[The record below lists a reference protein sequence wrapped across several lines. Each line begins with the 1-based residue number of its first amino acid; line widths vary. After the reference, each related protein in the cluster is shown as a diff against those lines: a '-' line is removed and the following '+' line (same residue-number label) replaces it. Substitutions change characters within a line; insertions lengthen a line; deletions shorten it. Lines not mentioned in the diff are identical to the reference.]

1 MVTDYASVHLCLAGI
16 LSSHDAAKALLK
28 FGLFCDELY
37 KLPQGKSEMTR
48 DQLPAEFPQTS
59 ELPQLIVRHMLKA
72 LALDST
78 LQAQHAV
85 ARLLSLVGLSS
96 ATQREFEGLVENVS
110 NWVFVPWIPQMLA
123 NVEEESGRVLVEVLE
138 SIARSCPQALYFPFH
153 VSEADFGDIGQ
164 QRTHNLK
171 NILRNPLLHG
181 LVRALEDL
189 TYPEQRLKDGLLQI
203 RNLLFTGDSKRARL
217 VFTEICQDCLDAQ
230 ALKDPIRQ
238 AGEWNLKF
246 AREWAPHIVY
256 SYILI
261 LLITILHNMFELN

>member
-1 MVTDYASVHLCLAGI
+1 M
-16 LSSHDAAKALLK
+16 SSA
-28 FGLFCDELY
+28 EL
-37 KLPQGKSEMTR
+37 PS
-48 DQLPAEFPQTS
+48 TS
-59 ELPQLIVRHMLKA
+59 ELPQLTVRHMLKA

-96 ATQREFEGLVENVS
+96 ATQSEFEGLVKNVS
-110 NWVFVPWIPQMLA
+110 NWVFVAWIPQILA
-123 NVEEESGRVLVEVLE
+123 NIEEASGRVLVEVLE
-138 SIARSCPQALYFPFH
+138 SIARSYPQALYFPFH
-153 VSEADFGDIGQ
+153 VSETDFGVTGR
-164 QRTHNLK
+164 QRTQNLK
-171 NILRNPLLHG
+171 SILKNPLLQG

-203 RNLLFTGDSKRARL
+203 RNLLFTGVTERARL
-217 VFTEICQDCLDAQ
+217 VFTEICQDCLDTQ

-256 SYILI
+256 SHTLI
-261 LLITILHNMFELN
+261 LFYIISLNMFP

>member
-1 MVTDYASVHLCLAGI
+1 MHLCQLGI

-37 KLPQGKSEMTR
+37 KLPQHSNGQSEMR
-48 DQLPAEFPQTS
+48 LSAELPQTS

-96 ATQREFEGLVENVS
+96 ATQCEFEGLVENVS
-110 NWVFVPWIPQMLA
+110 NWVFVAWIPQMLA
-123 NVEEESGRVLVEVLE
+123 NVEEESGRVLVKVLE
-138 SIARSCPQALYFPFH
+138 SIARTYPQALYFPFH
-153 VSEADFGDIGQ
+153 VSETDFGITGQ
-164 QRTHNLK
+164 QRTQHLK
-171 NILRNPLLHG
+171 SLLRNPLLHG
-181 LVRALEDL
+181 LVRALEDI

-203 RNLLFTGDSKRARL
+203 RNLLFIGDNERARL
-217 VFTEICQDCLDAQ
+217 VFTEICQDCLDTQ

-246 AREWAPHIVY
+246 AREWAPHIVC
-256 SYILI
+256 S
-261 LLITILHNMFELN
+261 